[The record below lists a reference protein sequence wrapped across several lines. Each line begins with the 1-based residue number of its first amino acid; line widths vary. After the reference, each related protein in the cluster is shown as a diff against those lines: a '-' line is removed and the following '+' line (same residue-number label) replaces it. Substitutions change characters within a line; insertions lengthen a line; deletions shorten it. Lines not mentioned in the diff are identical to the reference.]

1 MVRVAV
7 LDKVTDFLIFLGKL
21 VVTGS
26 VTLLSFFYFSGGL
39 NSQIPL
45 DLEEPRLNYYFVP
58 VIIITIGV
66 YFTASQF
73 FSVYAMAVDTL
84 FLCCLVDMEQNDGS
98 KEKPYYMSRKLRD
111 ILNLKQ
117 KK

>member
-26 VTLLSFFYFSGGL
+26 VTLLSFWYFSGGL
-39 NSQIPL
+39 NSTVPSS
-45 DLEEPRLNYYFVP
+45 LEGPQLNYYFVP
-58 VIIITIGV
+58 VIIIAIGV

-73 FSVYAMAVDTL
+73 FSVYTMAVDTL

-98 KEKPYYMSRKLRD
+98 KEKPYYMSKKLRN